1 MAVIIGRVEEFN
13 ANTDDWT
20 IYQER
25 LDQYFAANKITEGKI
40 QVATLISLVGA
51 PTYKLL

>member
-13 ANTDDWT
+13 ANADDWT

-25 LDQYFAANKITEGKI
+25 LDQYFAANKITEGKNSGSHI
-40 QVATLISLVGA
+40 N
-51 PTYKLL
+51 